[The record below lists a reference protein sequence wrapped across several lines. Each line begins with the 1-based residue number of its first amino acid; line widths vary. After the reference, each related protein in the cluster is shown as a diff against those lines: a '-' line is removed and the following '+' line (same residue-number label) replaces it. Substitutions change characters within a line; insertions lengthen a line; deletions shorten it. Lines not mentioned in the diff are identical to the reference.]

1 MRRKIFYSTGGILLV
16 LVIWNFNLIRYGMGQ
31 GLGQWEI
38 LRNAVPVEEV
48 LADTAVPD
56 SVKQK
61 LRLVQEV
68 RQYAIDSL
76 GINDS
81 KNYTTL
87 YDQKGKDILWI
98 VTGSKPFALE
108 PKEWHF
114 PFLGSVPYKGFFVYE
129 KVLKEEAQLLEE
141 GWDTNI
147 RAPGGWSTLGWFK
160 DPILSNMLADS
171 EGDLANTIIH
181 ELTHNTIFVRDSVEL
196 NENLAS
202 FIGDQGALRF
212 LKYKFGVSSP
222 FYQNYMRAKA
232 DRRAFAD
239 HILRGAD
246 SLDSL
251 YAGWPEDLQL
261 ETKSQA
267 KKELIKQIITSIDTL
282 QLSEKERYREF
293 LGQQRVN
300 NAFFMSY
307 LRYRVNYD
315 FFEDEFKRSFK
326 GDLKEYLDYLK
337 QKYPSL

>member
-1 MRRKIFYSTGGILLV
+1 MRRKVFYSVGGILLV
-16 LVIWNFNLIRYGMGQ
+16 LIVWNFNLIRYGIGQ
-31 GLGQWEI
+31 GLGQWKI
-38 LRNAVPVEEV
+38 LRNAIPVQEV
-48 LADTAVPD
+48 LADPTVPD

-61 LRLVQEV
+61 LSLVQEV

-81 KNYTTL
+81 NNYTTL

-98 VTGSKPFALE
+98 VTGSRPFALE
-108 PKEWHF
+108 AKEWHF
-114 PFLGSVPYKGFFVYE
+114 PFLGSVPYKGFFIYE
-129 KVLKEEAQLLEE
+129 KVLKEEAGLLNE

-160 DPILSNMLADS
+160 DPILSNMLSDS

-181 ELTHNTIFVRDSVEL
+181 ELTHNTIFVKDSVEL

-202 FIGDQGALRF
+202 FIGDLGALRF
-212 LKYKFGVSSP
+212 LKHKFGMASP
-222 FYQNYMRAKA
+222 LYQGYVNAKM
-232 DRRAFAD
+232 DRSAFID

-246 SLDSL
+246 RLDSL
-251 YAGWPEDLQL
+251 YLSWPEDLQI
-261 ETKSQA
+261 ETKSQS
-267 KKELIKQIITSIDTL
+267 KKELIEKIITSVDTL
-282 QLSEKERYREF
+282 KLGEKERFKEF
-293 LGQQRVN
+293 LAGQRVN

-315 FFEDEFKRSFK
+315 FFEDEFNRSFK
-326 GDLKEYLDYLK
+326 GDLKGYLDYLK

>member
-1 MRRKIFYSTGGILLV
+1 MKRKVFYSAGGILLV
-16 LVIWNFNLIRYGMGQ
+16 LIVWNFNLIRYGIGQ

-38 LRNAVPVEEV
+38 LRSAIPVEEV
-48 LADTAVPD
+48 LADPNVPD

-68 RQYAIDSL
+68 RQYAVDSL
-76 GINDS
+76 GIDDS
-81 KNYTTL
+81 KNYTTI

-108 PKEWHF
+108 AKEWQF
-114 PFLGSVPYKGFFVYE
+114 PFLGSVPYKGFFSYE
-129 KVLKEEAQLLEE
+129 KVLAEEVSLLEE
-141 GWDTNI
+141 GWETNI

-160 DPILSNMLADS
+160 DPILSNMLSDS

-212 LKYKFGVSSP
+212 LKYKFGVVSP
-222 FYQNYMRAKA
+222 LYQNYVKAKA
-232 DRRAFAD
+232 DRNLYTD

-251 YAGWPEDLQL
+251 YSNWPENLL
-261 ETKSQA
+261 FEAKSKA
-267 KKELIKQIITSIDTL
+267 KKELIQKIINSVDTL
-282 QLSEKERYREF
+282 QLSEKERYKEF
-293 LGQQRVN
+293 LAEQRVN

-315 FFEDEFKRSFK
+315 FFEDEFRRSFK
-326 GDLKEYLDYLK
+326 SDLKEYLDYLK